1 MIIILVVWFI
11 LVILGICLLKVG
23 SGEPL
28 SPPRK
33 LQVDGTKG
41 YCTHCGNFQDGV
53 APEARSFYCEACNNY
68 TLFGV
73 GELLALRQVQVLDLV
88 KKEGRKTSASRFSSL
103 HRRSSRS

>member
-33 LQVDGTKG
+33 ENVMLLKVSPEKLNKLLLDGTEG
-41 YCTHCGNFQDGV
+41 YCTHCGSFQHSV
-53 APEARSFYCEACNNY
+53 APEARNDTCETCSN
-68 TLFGV
+68 TTVFGV
-73 GELLALRQVQVLDLV
+73 EELVALKQVQVLDFV
-88 KKEGRKTSASRFSSL
+88 KKEAS
-103 HRRSSRS
+103 